1 MNYERLTE
9 QVRAHVK
16 SYFAGNEKEQLTFHD
31 ISHTEAVVAATNQ
44 IAGHCQL
51 NEHDL
56 FVVTAAAWFHDIGYF
71 MRGTGMMHEQQ
82 SAGLAS
88 GFLFSAG
95 VDNSTVNQVENC
107 ILATRMPQNPV
118 TLPEQILCDADLFH
132 LGTDEFSERNKQ
144 MRKEY
149 EATHNVRVSKGEWRE
164 GAIRLMQSHQYHTEY
179 CRELLSKKKEKNL
192 QNLLKKQQNENP
204 GPVEKGNEPNDY
216 NETTDAP
223 QPGPGKTKLEKPSR
237 GIETMF
243 RIAVTN
249 HQRLS
254 DMADKKA
261 NIMISVNSIIIS
273 VVIGLVMHK
282 IETTHV
288 LIIPTM
294 LLLSG
299 CVTAVV
305 FAILATRPKIPGG
318 YFTGEQ
324 LSDKSA
330 NLLFFGNF
338 YKMDYQQYYEGMQ
351 QVMADSEFLY
361 ASLIR
366 DIHSQG
372 KVLGKKYKKLRL
384 SYTVFMFTLVV
395 TILGFG
401 VTFFFM
407 S

>member
-9 QVRAHVK
+9 QLRAHVI

-31 ISHTEAVVAATNQ
+31 ISHTEAVAAATRQ
-44 IAGHCQL
+44 IAGHYQL
-51 NEHDL
+51 SELDR
-56 FVVTAAAWFHDIGYF
+56 FVVTAAAWFHDMGYC
-71 MRGTGMMHEQQ
+71 MRGTGKMHEQQ
-82 SAGLAS
+82 SARLAAE
-88 GFLFSAG
+88 FLLTAG
-95 VDNSTVNQVENC
+95 VDNSTINQVENC
-107 ILATRMPQNPV
+107 ILATRMPQHPA

-149 EATHNVRVSKGEWRE
+149 EATHNVRISKGEWRE
-164 GAIRLMQSHQYHTEY
+164 GTIRLLQSHQYHTDY
-179 CRELLSKKKEKNL
+179 CRDLLSKKKQENL
-192 QNLLKKQQNENP
+192 QNLLKKQQDENP
-204 GPVEKGNEPNDY
+204 DPVEKGNEP
-216 NETTDAP
+216 TD
-223 QPGPGKTKLEKPSR
+223 PGQATSESEPAPGKTKDEKPSR

-282 IETTHV
+282 IETTHL

-305 FAILATRPKIPGG
+305 FSILATRPKIPGG
-318 YFTGEQ
+318 YFTGQQ

-338 YKMDYQQYYEGMQ
+338 YKMDYQQYYDGMQ
-351 QVMADSEFLY
+351 LVMADSEFLY

-395 TILGFG
+395 TILAFG